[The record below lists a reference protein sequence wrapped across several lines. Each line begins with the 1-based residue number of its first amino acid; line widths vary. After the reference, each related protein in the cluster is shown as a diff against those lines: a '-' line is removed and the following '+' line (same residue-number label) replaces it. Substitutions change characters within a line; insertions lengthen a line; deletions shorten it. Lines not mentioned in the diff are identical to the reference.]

1 MKRSQLKKLQGHAER
16 VFLVGTLILSTEAF
30 LDFIPHALRQV
41 IWFGIYFVTVGLML
55 KRWRAVVSAARRGA
69 LLWVLIGMVGFSVLW
84 SDFPTD
90 TFRQTIAV
98 VGTTLIGLYLAARY
112 TMKEQ
117 LWLLAWTFGIIA
129 VLSVLFSIGLPAHGR
144 SGPFWLGIYHQ
155 KNLLGRVMLLSA
167 IDFLL
172 MIFSVRKRRWVPW
185 LFFFISLILLVLSGS
200 KTSLALLFTLIALLP
215 FYAAMRLNYKLAVP
229 AVLAQVLVGGGIFVL
244 MLTAAEAVVGAFG
257 KDLTFT
263 GRTDLWGYV
272 LDMIEL
278 RPWLGYGFGGFWQG
292 WDGPSAYVWKVEPWY
307 PEHAHN
313 GFLNL
318 WLNLGL
324 IGLLVFA
331 AGYLVALG
339 RGAKLVSLTRTPE
352 YLFPIAY
359 LMFLVLYNLSESVLL
374 LQNTIFWIL
383 YVTTVCSRVNPEDL
397 RVVQLARARQVAAQM
412 PPAAAMPIRG
422 GRSPHV

>member
-1 MKRSQLKKLQGHAER
+1 MMKRSQLRQLQGHAER
-16 VFLVGTLILSTEAF
+16 VFLVWTLIFSTEAF
-30 LDFIPHALRQV
+30 LDFVPHALRQL
-41 IWFGIYFVTVGLML
+41 IWFGTYIIIFLLML
-55 KRWRAVVSAARRGA
+55 KRWRAVMQAAARGA

-84 SDFPTD
+84 SDFPSD
-90 TFRQTIAV
+90 TVRQTIAV

-117 LWLLAWTFGIIA
+117 LWLLAWTFGIITI
-129 VLSVLFSIGLPAHGR
+129 LSILFSLGLPSSGR
-144 SGPFWLGIYHQ
+144 SGSFWLGIYHQ
-155 KNLLGRVMLLSA
+155 KNLLGRIMLLSA
-167 IDFLL
+167 IVFLL
-172 MIFSVRKRRWVPW
+172 MVWSVRKRRWVPW
-185 LFFFISLILLVLSGS
+185 LFFGLSLMLLVLSGS

-215 FYAAMRLNYKLAVP
+215 FYTAMRLNYKLAVP
-229 AVLAQVLVGGGIFVL
+229 AVLAQVFVGGAIFVV

-263 GRTDLWGYV
+263 GRTDLWGYA

-292 WDGPSAYVWKVEPWY
+292 WDGPSAYIWKVEPWL
-307 PEHAHN
+307 PEHPHN

-324 IGLLVFA
+324 VGLLVFA
-331 AGYLVALG
+331 LGYFVALG

-352 YLFPIAY
+352 YLFPMAY

-374 LQNTIFWIL
+374 LQNTLFWIL
-383 YVTTVCSRVNPEDL
+383 YVTTICSRVNPDDL
-397 RVVQLARARQVAAQM
+397 WMVQKARARQLAAQTL
-412 PPAAAMPIRG
+412 PASAMQMRRG
-422 GRSPHV
+422 RQNA